1 MGIEGGFTYFR
12 CTTRA
17 KEGGIYRV
25 HEEGFSLGRDFFIW
39 ITWKR
44 KIVFKLD
51 NTFFLFIVEDR
62 AIYIILERDRLTSL
76 IIISLI

>member
-1 MGIEGGFTYFR
+1 MRKKVEFIAFTKKDFP
-12 CTTRA
+12 
-17 KEGGIYRV
+17 
-25 HEEGFSLGRDFFIW
+25 FSLGRDFFIW